1 MSTAMHRR
9 RFLETSV
16 AGSAAAAL
24 ALSTRGLLAADSP
37 NERVVVGVMGLSR
50 GLAHAKGF
58 ASLPGVEVK
67 YVCDVDKN
75 RALAAAKSVEGVG
88 GKAPEAIT
96 DFRRILD
103 DKDVDALTCAAPNHW
118 HAPAT

>member
-1 MSTAMHRR
+1 MAASIHRR
-9 RFLETSV
+9 RFLETSA
-16 AGSAAAAL
+16 AGGAAAAL
-24 ALSTRGLLAADSP
+24 AFSSKALLAADAP

-50 GLAHAKGF
+50 GMAHAQGF
-58 ASLPGVEVK
+58 AKLPGVEVK

-75 RALAAAKSVEGVG
+75 RAAQAARSVESIS

-103 DKDVDALTCAAPNHW
+103 DKGVDALTCAAG
-118 HAPAT
+118 